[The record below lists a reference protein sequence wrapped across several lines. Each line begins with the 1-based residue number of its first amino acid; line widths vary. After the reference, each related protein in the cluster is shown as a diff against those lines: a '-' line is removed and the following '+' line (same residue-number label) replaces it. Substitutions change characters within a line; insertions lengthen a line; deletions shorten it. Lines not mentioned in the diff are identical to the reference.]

1 MIRGGGKMKYLES
14 HSNDPQYNLSFEEYI
29 FKNLPLEEEE
39 YVYLWINDPSIII
52 GRNQNAYA
60 EINEDYVIE
69 HNLKVCRR
77 ITGGGAVYHDLGNL
91 NFSFVTKTKG
101 HDRID
106 FKQYYIP
113 IVNALKAIGIDAELS
128 GRNDITIDG
137 KKCIGSSQSVY
148 NHRVLSNGCILF
160 NVQLEEL
167 AKALNV
173 RKEKLASK
181 GVKSV
186 RARVTNIAPY
196 LEDKNLSTEDF
207 KAILLKEIFK
217 QFDEEP
223 KEYVLSEEELQGVKE
238 IYDSRFSMDAWNY
251 GKKPVGEVIQYRK
264 FPAGFVELAYDLDNG
279 KIRNLYI
286 NGDFFGK
293 EDVEEIREKLEGIDY
308 KKSKVIEIL
317 ESFKLEDYFG
327 NITAEELAD
336 VFFQDC

>member
-1 MIRGGGKMKYLES
+1 MKFLES
-14 HSNDPQYNLSFEEYI
+14 HSNDPYYNLSFEEYI
-29 FKNLPLEEEE
+29 FRNLPLEEEE
-39 YVYLWINDPSIII
+39 YVYLWINSPAIII

-60 EINEDYVIE
+60 EINEEYVKE

-77 ITGGGAVYHDLGNL
+77 ITGGGAVYHDLSNL

-137 KKCIGSSQSVY
+137 KKCIGSSQSVD

-167 AKALNV
+167 SKALNP
-173 RKEKLASK
+173 RKEKFESK

-186 RARVTNIAPY
+186 RSRVTNIAPY
-196 LEDKNLSTEDF
+196 LENKNLSTEDF
-207 KAILLKEIFK
+207 KNILQNEIFK
-217 QFDEEP
+217 LFGEEP
-223 KEYVLSEEELQGVKE
+223 EEYVLSEEELQGVKE
-238 IYDSRFSMDAWNY
+238 IYNTRFSLESWNY
-251 GKKPVGEVIQYRK
+251 GKKPVGEVKQYKK
-264 FPAGFVELAYDLDNG
+264 FPAGFIELAYDLNNG
-279 KIRNLYI
+279 KIRNLHI

-293 EDVEEIREKLEGIDY
+293 ENVEDIRKAIEGQEY
-308 KKSKVIEIL
+308 KKANIKEIL
-317 ESFKLEDYFG
+317 DTFKLEDYFG
-327 NITAEELAD
+327 NVSSEELTEL
-336 VFFQDC
+336 FFN

>member
-1 MIRGGGKMKYLES
+1 MKFLES
-14 HSNDPQYNLSFEEYI
+14 HSNDPYYNLSFEEYI
-29 FKNLPLEEEE
+29 FRNLPLEEEE
-39 YVYLWINDPSIII
+39 YVYLWINSPAIII

-60 EINEDYVIE
+60 EINEEYVKE

-137 KKCIGSSQSVY
+137 KKCIGSSQSVD

-167 AKALNV
+167 SKALNP
-173 RKEKLASK
+173 RKEKFESK

-186 RARVTNIAPY
+186 RSRVTNIAPY
-196 LEDKNLSTEDF
+196 LENKNLSTEDF
-207 KAILLKEIFK
+207 KNILQNEIFK
-217 QFDEEP
+217 LFGEEP
-223 KEYVLSEEELQGVKE
+223 EEYVLSEEELQGVKE
-238 IYDSRFSMDAWNY
+238 IYNTRFSLESWNY
-251 GKKPVGEVIQYRK
+251 GKKPVGEVKQYKK
-264 FPAGFVELAYDLDNG
+264 FPAGFIELAYDLNNG
-279 KIRNLYI
+279 QIRNLHI

-293 EDVEEIREKLEGIDY
+293 ENVEDIRKAIEGQEY
-308 KKSKVIEIL
+308 KKANIKEIL
-317 ESFKLEDYFG
+317 DTFKLEDYFG
-327 NITAEELAD
+327 NVSSEELTEL
-336 VFFQDC
+336 FFN

>member
-1 MIRGGGKMKYLES
+1 MKFLES
-14 HSNDPQYNLSFEEYI
+14 HSNDPYYNLSFEEYI
-29 FKNLPLEEEE
+29 FRNLPLEEEE
-39 YVYLWINDPSIII
+39 YVYLWINSPAIII

-60 EINEDYVIE
+60 EINEEYVKE

-128 GRNDITIDG
+128 GRNDIIIDG
-137 KKCIGSSQSVY
+137 KKCIGSSQSVD

-167 AKALNV
+167 SKALNP
-173 RKEKLASK
+173 RKEKFESK

-186 RARVTNIAPY
+186 RSRVTNIAPY
-196 LEDKNLSTEDF
+196 LENKNLSTEDF
-207 KAILLKEIFK
+207 KNILQNEIFK
-217 QFDEEP
+217 LFGEEP
-223 KEYVLSEEELQGVKE
+223 EEYVLSVEELLGVKE
-238 IYDSRFSMDAWNY
+238 IYNTRFSLESWNY
-251 GKKPVGEVIQYRK
+251 GKKPVGEVKQYKK
-264 FPAGFVELAYDLDNG
+264 FPAGFIELAYDLNNG
-279 KIRNLYI
+279 KIRNLHI

-293 EDVEEIREKLEGIDY
+293 ENVEDIRKAIEGQEY
-308 KKSKVIEIL
+308 KKANIKEIL
-317 ESFKLEDYFG
+317 DTFKLEDYFG
-327 NITAEELAD
+327 NVSSEELTEL
-336 VFFQDC
+336 FFN

>member
-1 MIRGGGKMKYLES
+1 MKFLES
-14 HSNDPQYNLSFEEYI
+14 HSNDPYYNLSFEEYI
-29 FKNLPLEEEE
+29 FRNLPLEEEE
-39 YVYLWINDPSIII
+39 YVYLWINSPAIII

-60 EINEDYVIE
+60 EINEEYVKE

-137 KKCIGSSQSVY
+137 KKCIGSSQSVD

-160 NVQLEEL
+160 NVQLEGL
-167 AKALNV
+167 SKALNP
-173 RKEKLASK
+173 RKEKFESK

-186 RARVTNIAPY
+186 RSRVTNIAPY
-196 LEDKNLSTEDF
+196 LENKNLSTEDF
-207 KAILLKEIFK
+207 KNILQNEIFK
-217 QFDEEP
+217 LFGEEP
-223 KEYVLSEEELQGVKE
+223 EEYVLSEEELQGVKE
-238 IYDSRFSMDAWNY
+238 IYNTRFSLESWNY
-251 GKKPVGEVIQYRK
+251 GKKPVGEVKQYKK
-264 FPAGFVELAYDLDNG
+264 FPAGFIELAYDLNNG
-279 KIRNLYI
+279 KIRNLHI

-293 EDVEEIREKLEGIDY
+293 ENVEDIRKAIEGQEY
-308 KKSKVIEIL
+308 KKANIKEIL
-317 ESFKLEDYFG
+317 DTFKLEDYFG
-327 NITAEELAD
+327 NVSSEELTEL
-336 VFFQDC
+336 FFN

>member
-1 MIRGGGKMKYLES
+1 MKFLES
-14 HSNDPQYNLSFEEYI
+14 HSNDPYYNLSFEEYI
-29 FKNLPLEEEE
+29 FRNLPLEEEE
-39 YVYLWINDPSIII
+39 YVYLWINSPAIII

-60 EINEDYVIE
+60 EINEEYMKE

-137 KKCIGSSQSVY
+137 KKCIGSSQSVD

-167 AKALNV
+167 SKALNP
-173 RKEKLASK
+173 RKEKFESK

-186 RARVTNIAPY
+186 RSRVTNIAPY
-196 LEDKNLSTEDF
+196 LENKNLSTEDF
-207 KAILLKEIFK
+207 KNILQNEIFK
-217 QFDEEP
+217 LFGEEP
-223 KEYVLSEEELQGVKE
+223 EEYVLSEEELQGVKE
-238 IYDSRFSMDAWNY
+238 IYNTRFSLESWNY
-251 GKKPVGEVIQYRK
+251 GKKPVGEVKQYKK
-264 FPAGFVELAYDLDNG
+264 FPAGFIELAYDLNNG
-279 KIRNLYI
+279 KIRNLHI

-293 EDVEEIREKLEGIDY
+293 ENVEDIRKAIEGQEY
-308 KKSKVIEIL
+308 KKANIKEIL
-317 ESFKLEDYFG
+317 DTFKLEDYFG
-327 NITAEELAD
+327 NVSSEELTEL
-336 VFFQDC
+336 FFN

>member
-1 MIRGGGKMKYLES
+1 MKYLES
-14 HSNDPQYNLSFEEYI
+14 HSNDPYYNLSFEEYI
-29 FKNLPLEEEE
+29 FRNLPLDEEE
-39 YVYLWINDPSIII
+39 YVYLWINSPSIII

-60 EINEDYVIE
+60 EINEDYVID

-91 NFSFVTKTKG
+91 NFSFITKTKG

-113 IVNALKAIGIDAELS
+113 IVNALKKIGINAELS

-137 KKCIGSSQSVY
+137 KKCIGASQSVD
-148 NHRVLSNGCILF
+148 NNRVLSNGCILF

-167 AKALNV
+167 AKALNP
-173 RKEKLASK
+173 RKEKLESK

-186 RARVTNIAPY
+186 RARVTNVAPY
-196 LEDKNLSTEDF
+196 LKEKNVSTEDF
-207 KAILLKEIFK
+207 KQILLKEIFK

-223 KEYVLSEEELQGVKE
+223 EEYVLSKEELQGVKE
-238 IYDSRFSMDAWNY
+238 IYDSRFSIDAWNY
-251 GKKPVGEVIQYRK
+251 GKKPVGEVKQYKK

-279 KIRNLYI
+279 TIKKLHI

-293 EDVEEIREKLEGIDY
+293 EDVEDIRKAIEGVEY
-308 KKSKVIEIL
+308 KKSKVKEIL

-327 NITAEELAD
+327 NISADELAD
-336 VFFQDC
+336 LFFQ

>member
-1 MIRGGGKMKYLES
+1 MKFLES
-14 HSNDPQYNLSFEEYI
+14 HSNDPYYNLSFEEYI
-29 FKNLPLEEEE
+29 FRNLPLEEEE
-39 YVYLWINDPSIII
+39 YVYLWINSPAIII

-60 EINEDYVIE
+60 EINEEYVKE

-137 KKCIGSSQSVY
+137 KKCIGSSQSVD

-167 AKALNV
+167 SKALNP
-173 RKEKLASK
+173 RKEKFESK

-186 RARVTNIAPY
+186 RSRVTNIAPY
-196 LEDKNLSTEDF
+196 LENKNLSTEDF
-207 KAILLKEIFK
+207 KNILQNEIFK
-217 QFDEEP
+217 LFGEEP
-223 KEYVLSEEELQGVKE
+223 EEYVLSEEELQGVKE
-238 IYDSRFSMDAWNY
+238 IYNTRFSLESWNY
-251 GKKPVGEVIQYRK
+251 GKKPVGEVKQYKK
-264 FPAGFVELAYDLDNG
+264 FPAGFIELAYDLNNG
-279 KIRNLYI
+279 KIRNLHI

-293 EDVEEIREKLEGIDY
+293 ENVEDIRKAIEGQEY
-308 KKSKVIEIL
+308 KKANIKEIL
-317 ESFKLEDYFG
+317 DTFKLEDYFG
-327 NITAEELAD
+327 NVSSEELTEL
-336 VFFQDC
+336 FFN